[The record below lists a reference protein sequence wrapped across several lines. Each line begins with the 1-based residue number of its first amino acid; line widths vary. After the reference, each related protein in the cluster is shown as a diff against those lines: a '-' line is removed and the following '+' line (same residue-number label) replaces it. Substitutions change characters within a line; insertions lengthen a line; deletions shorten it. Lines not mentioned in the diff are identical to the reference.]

1 MLYYNQDKGK
11 GNNKMTVK
19 NYEESRNF
27 FDITPYD
34 IVKDG
39 ERINYM
45 DFNKYANYE
54 VKRIE
59 SDEVTGVD
67 TLYI

>member
-1 MLYYNQDKGK
+1 
-11 GNNKMTVK
+11 MTVK
-19 NYEESRNF
+19 SYEENRNPF
-27 FDITPYD
+27 NITPYD

-39 ERINYM
+39 KRINYM
-45 DFNKYANYE
+45 DFNKYADCE